1 MGKERRVMDEIVIAL
16 MSGPQDGA
24 VLTFEAALDSGQP
37 TELTIGRRE
46 GCDVCL
52 SYDSQV
58 SREHARLTYDGETFW
73 LEDLDSTNGSYVDDI
88 RIKERTEVQAGQLF
102 RIGRTWL
109 RVEPIARF
117 TPFHDF
123 DDDND
128 LPF

>member
-1 MGKERRVMDEIVIAL
+1 MEEISIAL

-24 VLTFEAALDSGQP
+24 VLSFETLLDSDEA

-58 SREHARLTYDGETFW
+58 SREHAMLSYDGEQFW
-73 LEDLDSTNGSYVDDI
+73 LEDIGSTNGTFI
-88 RIKERTEVQAGQLF
+88 GEERVTSRVGVKPGQLF
-102 RIGRTWL
+102 RVGRTWL
-109 RVEPIARF
+109 RVEPMAQFISSS
-117 TPFHDF
+117 
-123 DDDND
+123 DDD

>member
-1 MGKERRVMDEIVIAL
+1 MDEIIIAL
-16 MSGPQDGA
+16 MSGPKDGD
-24 VLTFEAALDSGQP
+24 VITINTLLDSDEP
-37 TELTIGRRE
+37 VEMTIGRRE

-73 LEDLDSTNGSYVDDI
+73 LEDLDSTNGSYIEDI
-88 RIKERTEVQAGQLF
+88 RIKERTELEAGQLF

-109 RVEPIARF
+109 RVEPLARF
-117 TPFHDF
+117 TPYHDF
-123 DDDND
+123 DHDDD

>member
-1 MGKERRVMDEIVIAL
+1 MEEIVVAL
-16 MSGPQDGA
+16 MSGPKDGDIITFDR
-24 VLTFEAALDSGQP
+24 LTDDKPMTFA
-37 TELTIGRRE
+37 IGRRE

-58 SREHARLTYDGETFW
+58 SREHAILTYDGTTFF
-73 LEDLDSTNGSYVDDI
+73 LEDLASTNGTFI
-88 RIKERTEVQAGQLF
+88 EQTQLTGRAELAPGQLF

-117 TPFHDF
+117 TPFNDF
-123 DDDND
+123 DSDDD